1 MEQIEVNIKL
11 QSNNKIY
18 NIPIWKLDTVLK
30 LKEYCKILS
39 KIPPDQQNLL
49 YKGKILSDEKL
60 INDYNIEN
68 NQNII
73 LVKKEEPKIINTP
86 IESFKNDIRFPINKE
101 INYNKIVN
109 AARQIPDITSYLNNV
124 DFNKLDNYYKTMG
137 LGSFSD
143 LIGCEPQEF
152 KELLK
157 DPSIRDM
164 MNNVLKD
171 PSLLELTFNN
181 PELKNKI
188 KNNHFMRFCFQN
200 PQITLTP
207 QNFQKN
213 RNIFKEDEINI
224 NESSVIS
231 APQEPFGSLNNIQMM
246 NSSGQISNINTFN
259 NDNTGNKEIIGNNGI
274 NIDFKEK
281 Y

>member
-11 QSNNKIY
+11 ESNNKIY
-18 NIPIWKLDTVLK
+18 NIPIRKLDTVLK

-73 LVKKEEPKIINTP
+73 LVKKEKPKIINTP

-124 DFNKLDNYYKTMG
+124 DFNKLDNYYKAMG

-143 LIGCEPQEF
+143 LIGCEPQVF

-200 PQITLTP
+200 
-207 QNFQKN
+207 
-213 RNIFKEDEINI
+213 
-224 NESSVIS
+224 S
-231 APQEPFGSLNNIQMM
+231 
-246 NSSGQISNINTFN
+246 
-259 NDNTGNKEIIGNNGI
+259 
-274 NIDFKEK
+274 
-281 Y
+281 